1 MSDQTPCENLI
12 TKNEMCMDDDYTI
25 CINWDNIWMAM
36 IILNVAQ
43 LIFEASMAYALEISL
58 RPTSLDRLEDDL
70 EDNDD

>member
-1 MSDQTPCENLI
+1 
-12 TKNEMCMDDDYTI
+12 MCMDDDYTI